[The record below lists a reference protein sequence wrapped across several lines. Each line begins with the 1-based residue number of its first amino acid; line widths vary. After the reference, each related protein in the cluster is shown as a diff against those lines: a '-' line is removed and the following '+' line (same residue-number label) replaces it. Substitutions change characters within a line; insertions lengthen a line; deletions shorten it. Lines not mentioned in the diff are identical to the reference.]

1 MSNKLIR
8 NIVSALLLCGSG
20 LMASA
25 QTDITV
31 TLTASRGL
39 AASLTETGV
48 DINTIT
54 GLTVIN
60 DTDGVALSVSD
71 FAILNGMKALK
82 SLDMSGDKK
91 TTTITSAAFQN
102 NATIEDVKLPS
113 NISNLE
119 SGAFNGSALKGV
131 ISFPPSLTSAPA
143 IIGRF
148 HNCQGLT
155 GYDFP
160 GNKVLMAIDGVAYC
174 DGGKTL
180 LSYPCGR
187 PGREFTVPEGVTKV
201 QDQSFY
207 YNNIL
212 EILNLPSTMTSIV
225 GNSTFRESTALK
237 AVNVAAGNTMYASS
251 HGLLVD
257 LAAKELIYCPPM
269 IEEVVVD
276 GSMVSTT
283 PNYRFFGASPNVRT
297 MTFTEGVESIADN
310 GCRMNQSENLADGSG
325 ELKSIFLPS
334 TLSSVGGNA
343 FCRRGKVSTIVC
355 RAMTPPAVGG
365 NAFFDLGKADDD
377 QLYVYVPAASL
388 SDYNGW
394 GSLVSYGAKYVPFY
408 TISIDAQSVEVD
420 VASPIGTDI
429 AYGGALVE
437 ISAPRNLEGLSFERW
452 EVLSSASV
460 KFTGNGEYSATASFT
475 MPAANVM
482 LTPLYR
488 SVEAGSEATVV
499 LSANVNLSS
508 ALSAPDIDRTK
519 LQRLN
524 IVNNTD
530 GQALSAADFTLLAS
544 LPALNTLDLSGD
556 VKTTAI
562 PAGAFKDN
570 ATLTAI
576 VFPDVLKTI
585 GQEAFNGSALRGVVS
600 LPASYTDYAGFAY
613 CFNGCNSLKAFD
625 FTGNSQMSDSDGVV
639 FAANCSV
646 LVKYPSGKAGASCS
660 VPEGVQTLADYSLS
674 FNSSLEEISLPASLV
689 EMNPEK
695 CFEQSMSIRSLSVAK
710 DNSRY
715 VSSKGLL
722 VDLQSH
728 TPVYC
733 PPMIGEIYVDGE
745 IATSIPGQPV
755 FGKAV
760 NAVSMIFTEGVALIG
775 NDACRLDPA
784 TTLQDASGALKTVDL
799 PSTLASIGDNAF
811 LRRGNVSNMVV
822 RATTPPAVGSNTFSE
837 VGSFDNDALKVFV
850 PAASLDSYKTWGG
863 IEALGG
869 EFVPFHDVKFAYAA
883 DYAEAKSSLG
893 NGIAVQGASVE
904 INAPREYNGLLFTH
918 WEAVP
923 SVEFND
929 ETATS
934 TSFIM
939 PDQKVTLTP
948 VYEDVYVGD
957 VSDYTASWIANDGG
971 KPADHVPHS
980 MESIF
985 VREDGLVATICGWD
999 EGGTNVGV
1007 WRDGAVYS
1015 VPFESGTGSWGR
1027 NSGKAVVMDGT
1038 YVYQLMS
1045 FSGAAG
1051 DNGISKNSNGLQR
1064 FPPKS
1069 EVWHFVAR
1077 YRVSDGVGSRFNTG
1091 YGPAEN
1097 LMLVAQET
1105 DQYLAGL
1112 AIYGND
1118 LIVAVPGVPERNIA
1132 PSLKIFDKTTMA
1144 PSTTANGGFEI
1155 TEGEAGY
1162 IVADKKGY
1170 VWMYQPDMKRIVAI
1184 SLTNG
1189 AVRPQSVIAIPD
1201 DVVVSSFAVDTYKN
1215 RVLVPNSGKDLNV
1228 LIYTDIYNTPALT
1241 STFGVTGGIYVKSP
1255 KPTEEGGGEY
1265 LEGEMGHLRFPG
1277 PTGVGVDAEGNI
1289 YVSNMFVNTATAIL
1303 YSYKEETRELNWKL
1317 EGLSFT
1323 GTADFST
1330 TNRWLMNTPDKL
1342 HKVNYNNAGGRL
1354 DRLVASTL
1362 NPFAFPDDF
1371 RNFPSPIICS
1381 VFNRNIGGS
1390 EIMYVSNMYSSILG
1404 AYRFDK
1410 EKHGYTAIP
1419 CNVISKDYYWAD
1431 ADGNGRR
1438 DEGETEDFDQQINT
1452 FSIYPDAD
1460 GNVWM
1465 TDAVAASAVEV
1476 KYFKNKGLN
1485 SFGGIEY
1492 DAPVSYRLPSYIIEA
1507 GRVMYDTDRDELYIT
1522 AYTTENPN
1530 PDAAIWGRAG
1540 STLLIY
1546 KNVRRRMADIEA
1558 NPVHTWQP
1566 DAELLIPVAS
1576 ANDDSSAKSLA
1587 FAGDYLF
1594 VMLTRNGTINIY
1606 NRTTLDFVGYVEPG
1620 KVAGSTSGWTDI
1632 TYAVNARLNES
1643 GTYELLAEENGY
1655 AKVMHYLI
1663 RSLSENV
1670 GEDVAVDPL
1679 DPESGVEA
1687 VNVPALKDVKV
1698 SVYPNPAT
1706 SYVTIDTDVPE
1717 FRATIYS
1724 LDGRPLESRSLK
1736 SHDTFDVSA
1745 LPSGLYLLDVVT
1757 CNGHRCTRLTVR

>member
-1 MSNKLIR
+1 
-8 NIVSALLLCGSG
+8 
-20 LMASA
+20 
-25 QTDITV
+25 
-31 TLTASRGL
+31 
-39 AASLTETGV
+39 
-48 DINTIT
+48 
-54 GLTVIN
+54 
-60 DTDGVALSVSD
+60 
-71 FAILNGMKALK
+71 
-82 SLDMSGDKK
+82 
-91 TTTITSAAFQN
+91 
-102 NATIEDVKLPS
+102 
-113 NISNLE
+113 
-119 SGAFNGSALKGV
+119 
-131 ISFPPSLTSAPA
+131 
-143 IIGRF
+143 
-148 HNCQGLT
+148 
-155 GYDFP
+155 
-160 GNKVLMAIDGVAYC
+160 
-174 DGGKTL
+174 
-180 LSYPCGR
+180 
-187 PGREFTVPEGVTKV
+187 
-201 QDQSFY
+201 
-207 YNNIL
+207 
-212 EILNLPSTMTSIV
+212 
-225 GNSTFRESTALK
+225 
-237 AVNVAAGNTMYASS
+237 
-251 HGLLVD
+251 
-257 LAAKELIYCPPM
+257 
-269 IEEVVVD
+269 
-276 GSMVSTT
+276 
-283 PNYRFFGASPNVRT
+283 
-297 MTFTEGVESIADN
+297 
-310 GCRMNQSENLADGSG
+310 
-325 ELKSIFLPS
+325 
-334 TLSSVGGNA
+334 
-343 FCRRGKVSTIVC
+343 
-355 RAMTPPAVGG
+355 
-365 NAFFDLGKADDD
+365 
-377 QLYVYVPAASL
+377 
-388 SDYNGW
+388 
-394 GSLVSYGAKYVPFY
+394 
-408 TISIDAQSVEVD
+408 
-420 VASPIGTDI
+420 
-429 AYGGALVE
+429 
-437 ISAPRNLEGLSFERW
+437 
-452 EVLSSASV
+452 
-460 KFTGNGEYSATASFT
+460 
-475 MPAANVM
+475 M

-488 SVEAGSEATVV
+488 SVEPGTESTVV
-499 LSANVNLSS
+499 LSSGVNLSS
-508 ALSAPDIDRTK
+508 ALSAPGIERNK

-524 IVNNTD
+524 IVNNTN
-530 GQALSAADFTLLAS
+530 GQALSASDFTLLAS
-544 LPALNTLDLSGD
+544 LPALNTLDMSGD
-556 VKTTAI
+556 TKTTAI
-562 PAGAFKDN
+562 PAGAFKGN
-570 ATLTAI
+570 TTLTA
-576 VFPDVLKTI
+576 VTFPDVLKTI

-600 LPASYTDYAGFAY
+600 LPASYTDYAGFAN
-613 CFNGCNSLKAFD
+613 CFNNCSALKAFD

-639 FAANCSV
+639 FASNGTV
-646 LVKYPSGKAGASCS
+646 LVKYPSGKAGESYA
-660 VPEGVQTLADYSLS
+660 VPEGVVSLADYSFS
-674 FNSSLEEISLPASLV
+674 YNGNLEEITMPASLA
-689 EMNPEK
+689 ELNPEK
-695 CFEQSMSIRSLSVAK
+695 CFEQSGAVRMIGVAK
-710 DNSRY
+710 DNARY
-715 VSSKGLL
+715 ASSKGVL
-722 VDLQSH
+722 VDLQARSA
-728 TPVYC
+728 VYC

-745 IATSIPGQPV
+745 ICTSVPARPV
-755 FGKAV
+755 FGNAAG
-760 NAVSMIFTEGVALIG
+760 AVSMIFTEGVERIG

-784 TTLQDASGALKTVDL
+784 ASLQEASGALKTVDL
-799 PSTLASIGDNAF
+799 PSTLVSVGDNAF
-811 LRRGNVSNMVV
+811 LRRGNVSTLVV
-822 RATTPPAVGSNTFSE
+822 RAVTPPAVGLNAFSE
-837 VGSFDNDALKVFV
+837 VGRLDNDALKVFV
-850 PAASLDSYKTWGG
+850 PAAALDSYKTWGG

-869 EFVPFHDVKFAYAA
+869 EFVPFHDIEFAYAA

-904 INAPREYNGLLFTH
+904 ISTPREYNGLLFTR

-923 SVEFND
+923 SVEFSD
-929 ETATS
+929 ETSNTTAFT
-934 TSFIM
+934 M
-939 PDQKVTLTP
+939 PAGKVTLTP

-971 KPADHVPHS
+971 KPANHVPHS

-1007 WRDGAVYS
+1007 WRDGAVHS

-1027 NSGKAVVMDGT
+1027 NSGKAVAMDGT

-1051 DNGISKNSNGLQR
+1051 DNGISKNTNGLQR

-1077 YRVSDGVGSRFNTG
+1077 YRVSDGVASRFKTG

-1097 LMLVAQET
+1097 LMLIAQEST
-1105 DQYLAGL
+1105 QFLTGL
-1112 AIYGND
+1112 AIRGND

-1132 PSLKIFDKTTMA
+1132 PSLKIYDKTTMA
-1144 PSTTANGGFEI
+1144 PSATANGGFEI

-1189 AVRPQSVIAIPD
+1189 AIRPQSVITIPD

-1228 LIYTDIYNTPALT
+1228 LIYTDIYNTPKQT
-1241 STFGVTGGIYVKSP
+1241 STFGVKGGIYVKSP
-1255 KPTEEGGGEY
+1255 KPAEEGGGEY

-1277 PTGVGVDAEGNI
+1277 PTGVGVDASGNI

-1303 YSYKEETRELNWKL
+1303 YSYNEETSELNWKL

-1330 TNRWLMNTPDKL
+1330 SNRWLMNTPDKL

-1362 NPFAFPDDF
+1362 NPFEFPDDF

-1404 AYRFDK
+1404 VYRFDK

-1438 DEGETEDFDQQINT
+1438 DEGETQAYDPIINT

-1485 SFGGIEY
+1485 SVGGVEY
-1492 DAPVSYRLPSYIIEA
+1492 EAPVSYRLPSYIIEA

-1530 PDAAIWGRAG
+1530 PNSAIWGRAG

-1546 KNVRRRMADIEA
+1546 KNMRRRMADIEA
-1558 NPVHTWQP
+1558 NPMHTWQP
-1566 DAELLIPVAS
+1566 DAELLIPVAT
-1576 ANDDSSAKSLA
+1576 ANDDSSSKSLA

-1606 NRTTLDFVGYVEPG
+1606 NRTTLDYVGCVEPG
-1620 KVAGSTSGWTDI
+1620 KVAGNTSGWTDI

-1679 DPESGVEA
+1679 DPESGIESVI
-1687 VNVPALKDVKV
+1687 VPGSNDVKV
-1698 SVYPNPAT
+1698 NVYPNPAT
-1706 SYVTIDTDVPE
+1706 SYVTVDTDASE
-1717 FRATIYS
+1717 FRATLYT
-1724 LDGRPLESRSLK
+1724 LDGRPVESRTMR
-1736 SHDTFDVSA
+1736 SHDTMDVSN
-1745 LPSGLYLLDVVT
+1745 LPGGLYLLDVVT
-1757 CNGHRCTRLTVR
+1757 GTGHHCTRLTIK